1 MDPVTI
7 ALICTAVFGTIMVAS
22 AFLRQLLIS
31 RDKKLNDAAQS
42 RAMSQEAAELEKLR
56 SQMLSNQRFEAH
68 YQVLGEN
75 KDAIKYVD
83 LQIEDILRKKVALI
97 ERYAKATAKESG
109 TIISSGEA
117 SVERKAACDKLRGE
131 IDQELAL
138 YDTELHQWQQKRAHL
153 WDAHTDFQ
161 KQLLAQERTRNEHL
175 DNIYKQHSALLEKV
189 YIRHIDGAQ
198 AVTLKGMEAG
208 SMSFKDM
215 LMAPIQF
222 LMQFFSRGTAV
233 MPSIALVQTR
243 VEGAAR
249 ENVERVESDINNPE
263 REFVARPRRHQAS
276 RATESTETPAGS
288 SFTLAP

>member
-31 RDKKLNDAAQS
+31 RDKKLNDDAQS
-42 RAMSQEAAELEKLR
+42 RAMKQEAAELEKLR
-56 SQMLSNQRFEAH
+56 SQMQANQRFEAH

-83 LQIEDILRKKVALI
+83 LQIEEILSKKVALI
-97 ERYAKATAKESG
+97 ERYAKAIAKESG
-109 TIISSGEA
+109 AIISSGEA
-117 SVERKAACDKLRGE
+117 SVERKAACDKLRSE

-138 YDTELHQWQQKRAHL
+138 YDTELHQLQQKRAHL

-161 KQLLAQERTRNEHL
+161 KQLLTQERVRNEHL

-233 MPSIALVQTR
+233 MPNIALVQTR
-243 VEGAAR
+243 VEGVAR
-249 ENVERVESDINNPE
+249 ENVARVEQDINNPE
-263 REFVARPRRHQAS
+263 RVVRLRPYHA
-276 RATESTETPAGS
+276 PAAEDLNEPPEGS
-288 SFTLAP
+288 LFTIAP